1 MVTSI
6 QYQWPPG
13 ENPFEIQG
21 KVSYNSRGKLVEST
35 IFTSC
40 HVYTCAHTQEETTG
54 IWIAMCSFW
63 LLISGYKARMG
74 SLQLFLGCG
83 QSPYC
88 SLFRL
93 LSSYMVTWCLL
104 LEDKTIWKWM
114 HVPGVLWKQL
124 CTFGPDSPIWTSQE
138 GLSDPR
144 LPLGPPTAPVQLL
157 PGRGKPNHSACG
169 QQMGAFVGITIM
181 RGPSWDSD
189 LRTRDARRPA
199 TYQTA
204 PLSKDFSRMTF
215 KDPVGH

>member
-1 MVTSI
+1 
-6 QYQWPPG
+6 
-13 ENPFEIQG
+13 
-21 KVSYNSRGKLVEST
+21 
-35 IFTSC
+35 
-40 HVYTCAHTQEETTG
+40 
-54 IWIAMCSFW
+54 
-63 LLISGYKARMG
+63 MG
-74 SLQLFLGCG
+74 SLQLFLGCR

-114 HVPGVLWKQL
+114 HVPGVLWKQESIQL

-144 LPLGPPTAPVQLL
+144 LPLGPPTAQAWLVQLL
-157 PGRGKPNHSACG
+157 PGRGKPNHYAWG
-169 QQMGAFVGITIM
+169 QEMGAFVGITIM
-181 RGPSWDSD
+181 RGPSWDAD

-199 TYQTA
+199 MYQAA
-204 PLSKDFSRMTF
+204 PLSKDFSHMTL